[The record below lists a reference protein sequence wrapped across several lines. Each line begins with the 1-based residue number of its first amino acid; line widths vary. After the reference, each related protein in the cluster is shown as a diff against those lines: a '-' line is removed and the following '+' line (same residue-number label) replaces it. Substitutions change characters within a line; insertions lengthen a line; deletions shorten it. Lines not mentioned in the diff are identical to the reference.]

1 LEDLSV
7 YPGLFRH
14 SRGTSLVA
22 VTEPVGPPA
31 RPIVCAHRGASL
43 KLPDNSIAAFEAAI
57 ASGCEMIETDVRA
70 DRLGRAVLSHDR
82 LRAIETG
89 SRHGRPRS
97 RRSAGRRRPRP
108 RRSRPGATAPVA
120 LEALLE
126 LSAGRVGL
134 DLEIKE
140 ARVVP
145 VLLDAIAGW
154 DGALMLTSF
163 DPAAIRAVRERDP
176 GRATGLIVG
185 PMHIGDPLTDAL
197 ACDAQALVLAE
208 RRLTAKLLAAP
219 SLALWVWTVNQ
230 PARLTRWLS
239 EPALHGVITDDP
251 ATAVAVRDGLA
262 RDGTDLT

>member
-1 LEDLSV
+1 MTEHD
-7 YPGLFRH
+7 GL
-14 SRGTSLVA
+14 
-22 VTEPVGPPA
+22 PA

-43 KLPDNSIAAFEAAI
+43 NLPDNSIAAFEAAI

-70 DRLGRAVLSHDR
+70 DRQGRPVLSHDR
-82 LRAIETG
+82 LRPIPAG
-89 SRHGRPRS
+89 GRHGRPRS
-97 RRSAGRRRPRP
+97 RRSASRPRTRP
-108 RRSRPGATAPVA
+108 RRSRPAATPPVA

-126 LSAGRVGL
+126 LAAERIGL

-145 VLLDAIAGW
+145 ALLDAIADW

-176 GRATGLIVG
+176 GRATGLIAG

-197 ACDAQALVLAE
+197 ACDAQALVVID
-208 RRLTAKLLAAP
+208 RRLTAKLLAAR
-219 SLALWVWTVNQ
+219 SLALWVWTVNS

-239 EPALHGVITDDP
+239 EPALQGVITDDP
-251 ATAVAVRDGLA
+251 ATAVAVRDGLP
-262 RDGTDLT
+262 RNGTDLT